1 MKTIIGGK
9 EVEIEWNQATARR
22 LSFRASKH
30 GINVSFADFTN
41 PQKAHAAYVE
51 TMWLLLPPDEFSKHA
66 TPEDLSA
73 TIDHDTESESIVAA
87 VLDCVL
93 QMKPD
98 AEKKSGSG
106 STPSPE

>member
-9 EVEIEWNQATARR
+9 EVEIEWNQAAARR

-41 PQKAHAAYVE
+41 PQKAHSAYVE
-51 TMWLLLPPDEFSKHA
+51 TLWLLLPTDEFSKHA
-66 TPEDLSA
+66 TPEELSA
-73 TIDHDTESESIVAA
+73 AIDHDTESESIVAT
-87 VLDCVL
+87 VLDCVM

-98 AEKKSGSG
+98 AEKKSDSR